1 MWIYFS
7 TIIWASYLCSFSDE
21 QKGSKTKKTE
31 GKGREWEG
39 TVLRKV
45 REK

>member
-1 MWIYFS
+1 VNRRE
-7 TIIWASYLCSFSDE
+7 ARQRKRKE
-21 QKGSKTKKTE
+21 KE

-45 REK
+45 RESEMNWEVKWGVK